1 MSNLVEKLPPQ
12 NLEAEQAVLGSMLLD
27 KGAIYTAAEILR
39 PEDFYQEAH
48 RLIYRTMLQL
58 HERGEAVDLVTVA
71 DEIARHGLLEA
82 AGGAAYLASL
92 AATVPTAANARDYS
106 QIVEE
111 KALLRELI
119 RVATEIAEKG
129 YAQEKEANQLVDEA
143 EQAIFS
149 VGQRRSR
156 GGPVAVRELL
166 DKTFNR
172 LEFLMAH
179 KGGVTGVPTFLDLDR
194 YLSGLQGGD
203 LVICAARPGM
213 GKTSFCL
220 NIAQN
225 AAVRHHIPVGFFSL
239 EMSGDQLAERL
250 LAAAAMVEQHKLR
263 TGYLNENDWQSL
275 LEVVEGLAAAP
286 IFIDDTPAMS
296 VLEIRAKARRLRA
309 EQKIG
314 LVVVDYLQL
323 IQSYQRV
330 ESRQQEVALQTR
342 ALKALARELAIPV
355 LVLSQL
361 NRGVESRQD
370 KRPVMADLLESGA
383 IEADADV
390 VLFLYRPE
398 YYDPDTDKKGIAEV
412 IVAKHRN
419 GPIGTA
425 ELGFLAEYTRFVDL
439 APDM

>member
-1 MSNLVEKLPPQ
+1 MSSLVEKLPPQ
-12 NLEAEQAVLGSMLLD
+12 NLEAEQAVLGSMLLERA
-27 KGAIYTAAEILR
+27 AIYTAAELLR
-39 PEDFYQEAH
+39 PQDFYQEAH
-48 RLIYRTMLQL
+48 RLIYQVILEL
-58 HERGEAVDLVTVA
+58 HDRGEAVDLVTVA
-71 DEIARHGLLEA
+71 DELGRRDMLEA
-82 AGGAAYLASL
+82 AGGASYLASL
-92 AATVPTAANARDYS
+92 AATVPTAANVRDYS

-129 YAQEKEANQLVDEA
+129 YAQEKEAAELLDEA

-156 GGPVAVRELL
+156 RGPVPLRELL

-172 LEFLMAH
+172 LEYLMSH
-179 KGGVTGVPTFLDLDR
+179 KGEVTGLPTFIDLDR
-194 YLSGLQGGD
+194 YLSGLQPGD
-203 LVICAARPGM
+203 LIICAARPGM

-220 NIAQN
+220 NIAQQ
-225 AAVRHHIPVGFFSL
+225 AAVRHGISVAFFSL
-239 EMSGDQLAERL
+239 EMSGDQLAERM

-263 TGYLNENDWQSL
+263 TGYLNEDDWKSL
-275 LEVVEGLAAAP
+275 LGVVEELAAAP

-296 VLEIRAKARRLRA
+296 ALEIRAKARRLRA
-309 EQKIG
+309 EQKVG

-323 IQSYQRV
+323 MQSHQRV

-342 ALKALARELAIPV
+342 ALKALARELEVPV

-361 NRGVESRQD
+361 NRGVESRAD
-370 KRPVMADLLESGA
+370 KHPVMADLLESGS

-398 YYDPDTDKKGIAEV
+398 YYDPDTEKKGVAEV

-419 GPIGTA
+419 GPTGVT
-425 ELGFLAEYTRFVDL
+425 ELGFLAGFTKFVDL
-439 APDM
+439 AHDM